1 MNDRVTET
9 SERRGWRGRLAQLFS
24 HEPRDR
30 RQLIEI
36 LRDAQRRDV
45 LDADA
50 LEMIEGV
57 IEIAELQVRDV
68 MVPRAQMK
76 VVKGGATL
84 HEMLPV
90 IVDSGHSRFPV
101 IGDSRDE
108 VLGVLLAKDLLRYFA
123 EENTEAFDL
132 QDILRL
138 PVFIPESKRLN
149 VLLKEFRRGRNHMA
163 IVVDEYG
170 GVAGLIT
177 IEDVLEEIVGE
188 ISDEYD
194 VEDDSFVTRLGP
206 NQYAVVALMPIDEFN
221 EQFGTHYSDEAFD
234 TIGGLVLSRFGR
246 LPRRGETVT
255 LDQFRFKVT
264 GVTHR
269 RIESLLMEVLPAK
282 GQT

>member
-1 MNDRVTET
+1 M
-9 SERRGWRGRLAQLFS
+9 
-24 HEPRDR
+24 
-30 RQLIEI
+30 
-36 LRDAQRRDV
+36 LRDAQRRGV

-76 VVKGGATL
+76 VVKGDATV

-90 IVDSGHSRFPV
+90 IVESGHSRFPV

-108 VLGVLLAKDLLRYFA
+108 ILGVLLAKDLLRYFA
-123 EENTEAFDL
+123 QENTEAFDL

-194 VEDDSFVTRLGP
+194 VEEDSFVSRLGP
-206 NQYAVVALMPIDEFN
+206 SRYAVRALMPIDEFN
-221 EQFGTHYSDEAFD
+221 RQFGTHYSDEDFD

-246 LPRRGETVT
+246 LPRRGEVVT
-255 LDQFRFKVT
+255 LDRFRFKVT

-269 RIESLLMEVLPAK
+269 RIESLQMEVLPGTSPA
-282 GQT
+282 